1 MSPRSCGIA
10 LLLNGIL
17 CIKLLFMLTKY
28 LSLAVNIKKIV
39 SLTIVSSALWLSSCK
54 KNDGEQFIQHTI
66 QYHISSSSP
75 MNATYTDLD
84 GTLKTASN
92 VTSSWTYS
100 FTTTASGTIVQLTI
114 DSTNGSNVAGSI
126 DIDGQQAVQNS
137 STGSTSMTVQIP

>member
-1 MSPRSCGIA
+1 
-10 LLLNGIL
+10 
-17 CIKLLFMLTKY
+17 
-28 LSLAVNIKKIV
+28 
-39 SLTIVSSALWLSSCK
+39 
-54 KNDGEQFIQHTI
+54 
-66 QYHISSSSP
+66 

-126 DIDGQQAVQNS
+126 DIDGRQAVQNS